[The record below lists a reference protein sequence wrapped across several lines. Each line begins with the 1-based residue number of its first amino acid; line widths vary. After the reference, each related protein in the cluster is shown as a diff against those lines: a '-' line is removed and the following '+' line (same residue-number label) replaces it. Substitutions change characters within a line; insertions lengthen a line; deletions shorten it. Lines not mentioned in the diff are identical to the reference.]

1 MEYGLGDEL
10 PLYAGGLGILAGDYI
25 KAAGGLGL
33 PITGIGIL
41 WRAGYSRQAV
51 SPAGAISDSDDAR
64 DLSPYLEDTGRS
76 VSVTLWQREVPLKIH
91 RVIGFGTAPLYL
103 LEPANEQDRFLTHRL
118 YAGTEDHRVA
128 QEVILGVGGMRAL
141 DALGIEIDVHHFNE
155 GHAVFGGIE
164 LVTRKMAQGASL
176 QAAMEAVRPGV
187 VFTTHTPVE
196 AGNETHSPD
205 LLISV
210 GANLGLTREQL
221 AYIGGDRFNMTV
233 AGLRLSRAANAVSS
247 LHAETAQRM
256 WNKVDRAAPLGA
268 ITNGVHPG
276 TWMDPSIAEA
286 RTGEAVWSAHRTLK
300 RRLLREVEARTGV
313 HLPEDSLLVGFARRV
328 VGYKRTDLILRHSE
342 RIHDDLEAG
351 RLSLLFA
358 GKAHPADQVGQDS
371 LQHLIQLVRKFPKS
385 ALFLPNYGMGLAK
398 LLTRGCDVWLNNPRR
413 PLEACGTSGM
423 KAAMNGVLNLSVLDG
438 WWAEACVHG
447 VNGWQIGDGVVRDN
461 IDEQDEADMAALY
474 RTLQE
479 EVLPTYRDSPR
490 WRRMMQSSIA
500 TVKWNYSAERMVLD
514 YLGELYSARASELAV
529 G

>member
-10 PLYAGGLGILAGDYI
+10 PLYAGGLGVLAGDHI

-33 PITGIGIL
+33 PVTGIGIL
-41 WRAGYSRQAV
+41 WRAGYSRQ
-51 SPAGAISDSDDAR
+51 SMGPGGGLSDTEDAR
-64 DLSPYLEDTGRS
+64 DLSPYLEDTGRTVT
-76 VSVTLWQREVPLKIH
+76 VSLWHRDVPLKIH

-103 LEPANEQDRFLTHRL
+103 LEPAADEDRFLTRRL
-118 YAGTEDHRVA
+118 YSGTEDHRVA

-141 DALGIEIDVHHFNE
+141 DALGIQVDVHHFNE
-155 GHAVFGGIE
+155 GHAVFGGLE
-164 LVTRKMAQGASL
+164 LLVREMSRGLSFE
-176 QAAMEAVRPGV
+176 AALEAVRPRV

-205 LLISV
+205 LLLAV

-221 AYIGGDRFNMTV
+221 VYIGGDRFNMTV
-233 AGLRLSRAANAVSS
+233 AGLRLAHAANAVSS
-247 LHAETAQRM
+247 LHAETARRM
-256 WNKVDRAAPLGA
+256 WQKVERAAPVGA

-276 TWMDPSIAEA
+276 TWMDPSIAET
-286 RTGEAVWSAHRTLK
+286 RTTEALWSAHRTLK

-313 HLPEDSLLVGFARRV
+313 HLPEDGLLVGFARRV
-328 VGYKRTDLILRHSE
+328 VGYKRSDLILRQSE
-342 RIHDDLEAG
+342 RIHADLESG

-358 GKAHPADQVGQDS
+358 GKAHPADQVGQEA
-371 LQHLIQLVRKFPKS
+371 LHHLIQLVRQFPKS
-385 ALFLPNYGMGLAK
+385 AVFLPNYGMGLAK

-461 IDEQDEADMAALY
+461 PEQQDEVDLTSLY
-474 RTLQE
+474 HTLQE
-479 EVLPTYRDSPR
+479 EVLPAFGDPPR

-500 TVKWNYSAERMVLD
+500 TVKWSYSAERMVLD
-514 YLGELYSARASELAV
+514 YFGELYSAGEPALAV